1 MRLFLQKALLLLPV
15 LFILAVLI
23 LRPADDPLFSRL
35 VGPEEVT
42 VLPVPGRYLPQP
54 QEFARHGRNAVALL
68 ITDTDSSW
76 YGLVSGL
83 NAIGVPVRVVDSVA
97 EALEHRVI
105 FIYPLLSGTT
115 STRED
120 LQSLAAHVYAGGTLL
135 AFGVLGGGLEALF
148 GFAAVEE
155 RSLQLSLEFPED
167 AFTRPFVGTDNMIN
181 LGVIDDATSGI
192 PGLSFITPT
201 LPPLAVYA
209 DGSAAITRNIYP
221 TDSGTGKAIAIG
233 IDVGH
238 FLLRAR
244 NARFSGLTDAYV
256 NSYQPK
262 VDTLLRL
269 LAEVYRQGEPFP
281 VLFSPTPAAKAVTIL
296 MTHDIDFTASIE
308 NMQAYAEL
316 EYEADVPATYFI
328 QTKYVTDFNDT
339 LFFTAERYPLL
350 QELTRQ
356 GMEIASHSV
365 SHSNQFRL
373 MPAGTGT
380 ERYPDYQPFVRA
392 FDQVENAS
400 IAGEL
405 RVSKFLLEQLGGRP
419 VHAFRPGHLSLPESL
434 PQMLA
439 ATGYRY
445 SSSMT
450 ANEALTHLPFR
461 MMYDRAYAEPVAV
474 FEFPVT
480 IEDEQGQL
488 GDRVDEAIALTHSIA
503 AYRGLVNVLVHTD
516 VTDHKLDF
524 VRDYIAAFRDT
535 AWFGTVSG
543 YGDWWAQRES
553 IALEVT
559 APDPDH
565 RVLQLQVAQAIA
577 GLTLELPA
585 GWQFSSGPAGTV
597 QQGTL
602 LSVGA
607 FTGNTEINLRRD

>member
-1 MRLFLQKALLLLPV
+1 MRLFLQKTLLLLPV
-15 LFILAVLI
+15 LLIVAVLM
-23 LRPADDPLFSRL
+23 LWPSDDARFSSL
-35 VGPEEVT
+35 LGPEEPT
-42 VLPVPGRYLPQP
+42 LLPVPGRYLPQP
-54 QEFARHGRNAVALL
+54 LEFARHGHNAVALL
-68 ITDTDSSW
+68 ITDTNSSW

-83 NAIGVPVRVVDSVA
+83 SAIGVPVRVVASVE
-97 EALEHRVI
+97 EALQHQVI
-105 FIYPLLSGTT
+105 FIYPLLSGAT

-120 LQSLAAHVYAGGTLL
+120 LQGLAAHVRSGGTLL
-135 AFGVLGGGLEALF
+135 AFGVLGGGLEELF

-155 RSLQLSLEFPED
+155 RNLQLSLEFPD
-167 AFTRPFVGTDNMIN
+167 DVFTRPFIDTDNRIN
-181 LGVIDDATSGI
+181 LGVIDDDTSGI
-192 PGLSFITPT
+192 PGLSFMTPK

-209 DGSAAITRNIYP
+209 DGSAAITRNVYQ
-221 TDSGTGKAIAIG
+221 TDSGVGQAFAIG
-233 IDVGH
+233 IDIGH

-296 MTHDIDFTASIE
+296 MTHDIDYTASID
-308 NMQAYAEL
+308 NMQAYAGL
-316 EYEADVPATYFI
+316 EYEAGVAATYFI

-339 LFFTAERYPLL
+339 LFFTAERYPQL
-350 QELTRQ
+350 QQLIRQ

-373 MPAGTGT
+373 MAAGTGT
-380 ERYPDYQPFVRA
+380 ERYPEYQPFVRT

-400 IAGEL
+400 ITGEL
-405 RVSKFLLEQLGGRP
+405 RVSRFLLEQLGGRP
-419 VHAFRPGHLSLPESL
+419 VQTFRPGHLSLPETL

-461 MMYDRAYAEPVAV
+461 MMYDRGYAEPVAV

-480 IEDEQGQL
+480 IEDEQGRL
-488 GDRVDEAIALTHSIA
+488 GDRVDEAIALTRSIA

-516 VTDHKLDF
+516 ITDHKLEF

-543 YGDWWAQRES
+543 YGEWWAQRES
-553 IALEVT
+553 VALQVA
-559 APDPDH
+559 APAADS
-565 RVLQLQVAQAIA
+565 RTLQLQVADSIA

-585 GWQFSSGPAGTV
+585 GWQFSSGPAGTL
-597 QQGTL
+597 QQGVL

-607 FTGNTEINLRRD
+607 FSGSTEISLRRE